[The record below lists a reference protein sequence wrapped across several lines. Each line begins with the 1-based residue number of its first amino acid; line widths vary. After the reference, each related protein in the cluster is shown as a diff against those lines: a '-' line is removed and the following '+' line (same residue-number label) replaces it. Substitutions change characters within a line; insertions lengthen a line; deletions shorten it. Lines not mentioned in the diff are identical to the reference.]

1 MLHHCII
8 CFAVFIA
15 ASHIILYIISSST
28 PYTFTSVIASHFPN
42 ITPSSMAD
50 TSRLPRDTTRRLPP
64 NPCTRAADVSGARP
78 FMPAFTIL
86 IPRHDALAITQSSA
100 FPYAQERGRLVP
112 RDEKEKWTL
121 PFPPTYS
128 RLRPYA
134 LTISRDVH
142 VGDDSWMMTTTSSF

>member
-15 ASHIILYIISSST
+15 ASHIILYIIPSST

-50 TSRLPRDTTRRLPP
+50 TSRLPRDTIRRLPP
-64 NPCTRAADVSGARP
+64 NPCTRAADVSSARP

-100 FPYAQERGRLVP
+100 FPTLRSVAVWFRGTKRRSGLS
-112 RDEKEKWTL
+112 RSLLLILAYD
-121 PFPPTYS
+121 PT
-128 RLRPYA
+128 
-134 LTISRDVH
+134 H
-142 VGDDSWMMTTTSSF
+142 